1 MWGFFQTKCQTCV
14 SWVVRS
20 ILNSRTTREAQGSG
34 FLSWNV
40 LPVKML
46 CSDNKPQRDYLN
58 PVAKAPAGF
67 ETIRSNFDVERSSTV
82 GEMLSNNTAFRKEII
97 YERKNQSM
105 WQTLLLSYFKKLSQL
120 PRVNKIHK
128 YLTELNIKIRQS
140 YWKWARDLN
149 KRFFQRRHTD
159 I

>member
-1 MWGFFQTKCQTCV
+1 
-14 SWVVRS
+14 
-20 ILNSRTTREAQGSG
+20 
-34 FLSWNV
+34 
-40 LPVKML
+40 ML

-128 YLTELNIKIRQS
+128 YLTFSHINFK
-140 YWKWARDLN
+140 
-149 KRFFQRRHTD
+149 TT
-159 I
+159 